1 MVMSLAIST
10 RQAHSQWA
18 KRLDSGSGQLESIT
32 NLQFYLHDI
41 FTGSNPTAS
50 RVVEP
55 VTNSTATYFG
65 AVVMADDPLTETP
78 DLNSRLVG
86 RAQGMYGMSGRKD
99 AVVLMVMSYGF
110 VDGAYSGSSISIMG
124 RNPVMDPNRELPV
137 LGGTGVFR
145 MARGYAVLNTVSS
158 NAGGDAVVHY
168 NVTVHSPT
176 AVANGQ

>member
-1 MVMSLAIST
+1 MSLAIST

-110 VDGAYSGSSISIMG
+110 VDG

>member
-1 MVMSLAIST
+1 MSLAIST

-99 AVVLMVMSYGF
+99 AVVLMVMS
-110 VDGAYSGSSISIMG
+110 SISIMG